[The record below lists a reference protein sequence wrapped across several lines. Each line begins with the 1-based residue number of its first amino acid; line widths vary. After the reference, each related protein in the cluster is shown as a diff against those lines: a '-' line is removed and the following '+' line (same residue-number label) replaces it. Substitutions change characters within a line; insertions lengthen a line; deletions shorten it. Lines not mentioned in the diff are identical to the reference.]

1 MALIQRTSKNEYLR
15 HYSDYKMQ
23 DFNVVRNKLYNK
35 PWERITS
42 DLKLLKN
49 GIIDKAISQGDQE
62 WIIIFPSIG
71 MPTLKLAKFLQP
83 FLTT

>member
-35 PWERITS
+35 PLE
-42 DLKLLKN
+42 KN
-49 GIIDKAISQGDQE
+49 Y
-62 WIIIFPSIG
+62 
-71 MPTLKLAKFLQP
+71 L
-83 FLTT
+83 

>member
-1 MALIQRTSKNEYLR
+1 
-15 HYSDYKMQ
+15 MQ
-23 DFNVVRNKLYNK
+23 DFNVVHNKLYNK

-49 GIIDKAISQGDQE
+49 GIIDKATSQGDQE
-62 WIIIFPSIG
+62 WSIIFPSIG